1 MTKFNQRRAYYW
13 DEPNETL
20 HVYQWDATSVFRDP
34 ENTYFDLV
42 DLIIRLEG
50 GDKPPHARLP
60 TECLKPLSYRIKK
73 IVNECDES
81 VGVMVQMILMDR
93 GFNIWEIK

>member
-1 MTKFNQRRAYYW
+1 MTSTKFNQRRAYYW
-13 DEPNETL
+13 DELNETL

-42 DLIIRLEG
+42 DLIIRLEASEV
-50 GDKPPHARLP
+50 KA
-60 TECLKPLSYRIKK
+60 YRIKK